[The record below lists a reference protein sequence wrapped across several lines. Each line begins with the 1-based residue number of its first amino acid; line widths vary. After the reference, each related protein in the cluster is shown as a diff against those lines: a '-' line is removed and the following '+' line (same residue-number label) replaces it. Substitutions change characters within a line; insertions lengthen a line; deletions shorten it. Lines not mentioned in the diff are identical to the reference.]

1 MPADVLRLRNMRF
14 FAHHGLYPEENR
26 LGQRYE
32 VDVDLIG
39 DLAAAGRTADVTL
52 TVNYPKVYEL
62 VERTVCGTQYKLVEA
77 LAEGV
82 AAAIGARFAP
92 IELVVR
98 VRKPDPPVAAQFDGV
113 EVEIHRTYG

>member
-39 DLAAAGRTADVTL
+39 DLAAAGRTA
-52 TVNYPKVYEL
+52 
-62 VERTVCGTQYKLVEA
+62 
-77 LAEGV
+77 AETGC
-82 AAAIGARFAP
+82 P
-92 IELVVR
+92 W
-98 VRKPDPPVAAQFDGV
+98 
-113 EVEIHRTYG
+113 